1 MLKISGSSAL
11 SDFRINKLLAELQLI
26 EPAIKA
32 VSARFIHFAD
42 VENDF
47 DSSQAEI
54 LKQLLAYGSR
64 QTDAGILGTRLLV
77 VPRSGTIS
85 PWSSK
90 ATEIAQR
97 CGLSG
102 LKRIERGIEYTLDV
116 DRPLPAA
123 VETLLHDRMTQT
135 VLDGATDPDLFVQ
148 HQPKPLQSVSII
160 EQGREALVS
169 ANTELGLALS
179 DDEIDYLTD
188 SFQKLGRNPSDVE
201 LMMFAQAN
209 SEHCRHKIFNAD
221 WTIDGVAQ
229 AISLFKMI
237 RNTAEKSPADILSA
251 YSDNASVMTGST
263 ERVFIRNAKTG
274 EYAYVEEDAHLLMKV
289 ETHNHPTAIS
299 PYPGAATGSGGEIRD
314 EGATGRG
321 SSPKAGLTG
330 FSVSHLK
337 IPGFPQPWE
346 ADNGK
351 PERIAS
357 ALTIMLEGPLGGAA
371 FNNEFGRPNLAG
383 YFRSFEQSVPGKA
396 NEFRGYHKPIMIAG
410 GLGNIRPMLVKKQP
424 IPAGS
429 LIIILGGPAM
439 LIGLGGGA
447 ASSQASGA
455 GSEALDF
462 ASVQR
467 ENPEMERRC
476 QEVIN
481 HCNSMGSDTPIV
493 SIHDIGAGGLS
504 NAVPEIIHDCERGG
518 RFELRKVHNADIG
531 MSPMQIWCNE
541 AQERYVVAI
550 KPEALE
556 LFTAFCEREHCLFAV
571 IGEATEEEHLVLN
584 DELLND
590 KPVDIPMSVLFGKP
604 PKMHRNVKHVKANTK
619 ALDLSGVTLS
629 EAVKRVLSFPA
640 VADKSF
646 LIHIGDRS
654 VTGLVA
660 RDQMVGPW
668 QVPVADVAVTAVGFH
683 AMTGE
688 AMAMGERSPIAVIN
702 APASGRMAIGEAIT
716 NIAAANID
724 SLKKIKLSAN
734 WMAAAGYPGED
745 AALFDT
751 VKAVGMELCP
761 ALGIAIPVGKDSL
774 SMKTVWQDDKGIATA
789 AVSENFTPE
798 ETVARAEDE
807 VMAATVSDSFSAMEA
822 ESAEQLGDTTEG
834 LRVDDTKEQADESM
848 TAIAAFSAAVE
859 TDSTDTASRTE
870 AFEHSSDAAE
880 ALNPDNTLEQVGND
894 TITATLPDDLALCSV
909 AVAVEFTDTLP
920 PTEAVEPSGD
930 APDALKVDDAPER
943 IYNAIAAAAVF
954 PLSREIRSADTELA
968 METAEHDADQS
979 SDAPEVS
986 AVTDD
991 TTEQSHNGMV
1001 ADTLATLAPAQE
1013 DEAEEASLSA
1023 EHDADQSSD
1032 AQEVS
1037 AVTDDAAEQSHNG
1050 MVADTLAALAPAQ
1063 EDEAEDTALPAEHD
1077 ADQSSDA
1084 QEVSAVTDDVAEQSH
1099 NGMAAMVADTLAA
1112 CAPALETEAEDTALP
1127 AERDVDQSGDA
1138 PEAPDDVAEL
1148 NHNGTT
1154 ALVADTIAACAP
1166 ALEDET
1172 EDTALPVEREV
1183 DQSVDA
1189 PEVLDAP
1196 DDTAEPTS
1204 ESMTALVA
1212 DTLAAFTPVL
1222 ETESP
1227 DTALRSEAMAQD
1239 TASEAPKIDTL
1250 SAATPSEKTMTAP
1263 LSLVITAFAPVA
1275 DISLTLTPQLRR
1287 VPDEDSALILIDL
1300 GAGKNRLGGSVLAQV
1315 YNQLG
1320 DDCPDLDQ
1328 AELLKAFF
1336 DAIQTLNGLGKLLS
1350 YHDRSDGGL
1359 LATVAEMMFAS
1370 RLGVALTIDSLGDDV
1385 LAALFNEELGAVLQ
1399 VRQSDCKEVVA
1410 LLRQSGLID
1419 CTYIIGKVID
1429 DCSDEAA
1436 ADAKQLSIRHSGEL
1450 VYSATRSELQSIW
1463 SELSYKMQALRDNPD
1478 CALQQ
1483 FERIADDK
1491 DPGLNVELTFDL
1503 NDDVTAPFKAAPKP
1517 KVAILREQGVNG
1529 HVEMAAA
1536 FDRAGF
1542 TSIDVHM
1549 SDIIHGRVSLADFT
1563 GLVACGG
1570 FSYGDV
1576 LGAGGGWA
1584 KSILFN
1590 PRCRDEFAAFFQRP
1604 DTFGLGVCNGCQMMS
1619 GLKDIIPGAEHWPR
1633 FMRNTSEQFEARVAL
1648 VEVQKSPSIL
1658 FAGMEGSRMP
1668 VAIAH
1673 GEGRAEFAVDP
1684 ALALEAGAVA
1694 LCYVDNYGELTTEF
1708 PANPN
1713 GSPFGI
1719 TGLTTTD
1726 GRFTIMMPHPER
1738 CFRTLQNSWYPDE
1751 WEEYGAWM
1759 RLFRNARVWVG

>member
-1 MLKISGSSAL
+1 MLKISGTSAL
-11 SDFRINKLLAELQLI
+11 SVFRINKLLAELQAI

-32 VSARFIHFAD
+32 VSARFMHFVD
-42 VENDF
+42 IENDL
-47 DSSQAEI
+47 DDRQAGI
-54 LKQLLAYGSR
+54 LKQLLAYGST
-64 QTDAGILGTRLLV
+64 QAAVDVPGARLLV
-77 VPRSGTIS
+77 VPRPGTIS

-97 CGLSG
+97 CGLSEV
-102 LKRIERGIEYTLDV
+102 KRIERGIEYALDV
-116 DRPLPAA
+116 DGPLSAS
-123 VETLLHDRMTQT
+123 VKGLLHDRMTQT
-135 VLDGATDPDLFVQ
+135 VLDGSTDPELFVP
-148 HQPKPLQSVSII
+148 HEPKPLQRVAIT
-160 EQGREALVS
+160 EQGRDALVS

-188 SFQKLGRNPSDVE
+188 SFQTLGRNPTDVE

-221 WTIDGVAQ
+221 WTIDGVEQAQ
-229 AISLFKMI
+229 SLFKMI
-237 RNTAEKSPADILSA
+237 RNTAEKSPEGILSA
-251 YSDNASVMTGST
+251 YSDNASVALGST
-263 ERVFIRNAKTG
+263 TQVFLRNPQTG
-274 EYAYVEEDAHLLMKV
+274 EYSYVEEDAHLLMKV

-383 YFRSFEQSVPGKA
+383 YFRSFEQSVPGKD

-410 GLGNIRPMLVKKQP
+410 GMGNIRPMLVDKHP

-439 LIGLGGGA
+439 LIGLGGSA
-447 ASSQASGA
+447 ASSQASGE
-455 GSEALDF
+455 GSEDLDF

-481 HCNSMGSDTPIV
+481 HCNAMGHDTPIV

-504 NAVPEIIHDCERGG
+504 NAVPEIIHDCDRGG
-518 RFELRKVHNADIG
+518 RFELRNVQCADKG

-550 KPEALE
+550 KPESLE

-571 IGEATEEEHLVLN
+571 IGEATEEEHLTLG
-584 DELLND
+584 DELLGD
-590 KPVDIPMSVLFGKP
+590 KPVDIPMSVLFGKS
-604 PKMHRNVKHVKANTK
+604 PKLHRNVRHVKPNTK
-619 ALDLSGVTLS
+619 ALDFSGITLD

-668 QVPVADVAVTAVGFH
+668 QVPVADVAVTATGFY
-683 AMTGE
+683 AVTGE
-688 AMAMGERSPIAVIN
+688 AMAMGERSPIAVID

-716 NIAAANID
+716 NIAAASID

-734 WMAAAGYPGED
+734 WMAAAGYQGED

-774 SMKTVWQDDKGIATA
+774 SMKTVWKDG
-789 AVSENFTPE
+789 
-798 ETVARAEDE
+798 
-807 VMAATVSDSFSAMEA
+807 
-822 ESAEQLGDTTEG
+822 SAE
-834 LRVDDTKEQADESM
+834 KIM
-848 TAIAAFSAAVE
+848 TS
-859 TDSTDTASRTE
+859 
-870 AFEHSSDAAE
+870 
-880 ALNPDNTLEQVGND
+880 
-894 TITATLPDDLALCSV
+894 
-909 AVAVEFTDTLP
+909 
-920 PTEAVEPSGD
+920 
-930 APDALKVDDAPER
+930 
-943 IYNAIAAAAVF
+943 
-954 PLSREIRSADTELA
+954 
-968 METAEHDADQS
+968 
-979 SDAPEVS
+979 
-986 AVTDD
+986 
-991 TTEQSHNGMV
+991 
-1001 ADTLATLAPAQE
+1001 
-1013 DEAEEASLSA
+1013 
-1023 EHDADQSSD
+1023 
-1032 AQEVS
+1032 
-1037 AVTDDAAEQSHNG
+1037 
-1050 MVADTLAALAPAQ
+1050 
-1063 EDEAEDTALPAEHD
+1063 
-1077 ADQSSDA
+1077 
-1084 QEVSAVTDDVAEQSH
+1084 
-1099 NGMAAMVADTLAA
+1099 
-1112 CAPALETEAEDTALP
+1112 
-1127 AERDVDQSGDA
+1127 
-1138 PEAPDDVAEL
+1138 
-1148 NHNGTT
+1148 
-1154 ALVADTIAACAP
+1154 
-1166 ALEDET
+1166 
-1172 EDTALPVEREV
+1172 
-1183 DQSVDA
+1183 
-1189 PEVLDAP
+1189 
-1196 DDTAEPTS
+1196 
-1204 ESMTALVA
+1204 
-1212 DTLAAFTPVL
+1212 
-1222 ETESP
+1222 
-1227 DTALRSEAMAQD
+1227 
-1239 TASEAPKIDTL
+1239 
-1250 SAATPSEKTMTAP
+1250 P

-1287 VPDEDSALILIDL
+1287 VADEDSALILIDL

-1320 DDCPDLDQ
+1320 DDCPDLDE
-1328 AELLKAFF
+1328 AGLLKAFF
-1336 DAIQTLNGLGKLLS
+1336 DAIQTLNSQDKLLS

-1370 RLGVALTIDSLGDDV
+1370 RLGVTLTLDSLGDDV

-1399 VRQSDCKEVVA
+1399 VRQSDCKDVVE
-1410 LLRQSGLID
+1410 LLKQSGLID
-1419 CTYIIGKVID
+1419 CIYVIGKVM
-1429 DCSDEAA
+1429 EEQ
-1436 ADAKQLSIRHSGEL
+1436 QLTVRHSGEV
-1450 VYSATRSELQSIW
+1450 VYSAGRAELQGSW
-1463 SELSYKMQALRDNPD
+1463 SELSYQMQALRDNPE
-1478 CALQQ
+1478 CAQQQ
-1483 FERIADDK
+1483 FERIADDQ
-1491 DPGLNVELTFDL
+1491 DPGLNVALTFDV
-1503 NDDVTAPFKAAPKP
+1503 NDDVTALFKNAIRP
-1517 KVAILREQGVNG
+1517 KVAILREQGING

-1549 SDIIHGRVSLADFT
+1549 SDIVHGRVSLADFT

-1590 PRCRDEFAAFFQRP
+1590 SRCRDEFAAFFQRP

-1668 VAIAH
+1668 AAIAH

-1684 ALALEAGAVA
+1684 AVALEAGAVA

-1738 CFRTLQNSWYPDE
+1738 CFRTVQNSWHPDD
-1751 WEEYGAWM
+1751 WNEYGAWM
-1759 RLFRNARVWVG
+1759 RLFKNARVWVG

>member
-11 SDFRINKLLAELQLI
+11 SDFRINKLLVELQSI

-32 VSARFIHFAD
+32 VSARFIHFVD
-42 VENDF
+42 VENDLN
-47 DSSQAEI
+47 DSQADI
-54 LKQLLAYGSR
+54 LKQLLAYGSA
-64 QTDAGILGTRLLV
+64 QAGADIFGTRLLV

-97 CGLSG
+97 CGLSE

-116 DRPLPAA
+116 NQPLPASVKA
-123 VETLLHDRMTQT
+123 LLHDRMTQT
-135 VLDGATDPDLFVQ
+135 VLDGDIEPDDCMDAGGTTPRMGEVEQRRERLPRATQGAVAELFVQ
-148 HQPKPLQSVSII
+148 HQPKPLLTVAII
-160 EQGREALVS
+160 EQGRDSLVK

-188 SFQKLGRNPSDVE
+188 SFQALGRNPSDVE

-221 WTIDGVAQ
+221 WTIDGVQQ
-229 AISLFKMI
+229 ARSLFKMI
-237 RNTAEKSPADILSA
+237 RNTAEKSPEGILSA
-251 YSDNASVMTGST
+251 YNDNASVMAGST
-263 ERVFIRNAKTG
+263 ERVFIRNAQTG
-274 EYAYVEEDAHLLMKV
+274 EYGYVEEDAHLLMKV

-321 SSPKAGLTG
+321 SAPKAGLTG

-337 IPGFPQPWE
+337 VPGFLQPWE

-383 YFRSFEQSVPGKA
+383 YFRSFEQAVPGRD

-455 GSEALDF
+455 GSEDLDF

-504 NAVPEIIHDCERGG
+504 NAVPEIIHDCGRGG
-518 RFELRKVHNADIG
+518 RFELRKVHNADKG

-571 IGEATEEEHLVLN
+571 IGEATEAEHLLLN
-584 DELLND
+584 DEWLDD
-590 KPVDIPMSVLFGKP
+590 KPVDIPMSVLFGKS

-619 ALDLSGVTLS
+619 ALDLSGIMLD

-683 AMTGE
+683 AVTGE
-688 AMAMGERSPIAVIN
+688 AMAMGERSPIAVID

-716 NIAAANID
+716 NIAAASID

-734 WMAAAGYPGED
+734 WMAAAGYQGED

-774 SMKTVWQDDKGIATA
+774 SMLTVWRDDKG
-789 AVSENFTPE
+789 TP
-798 ETVARAEDE
+798 TGNCMADSDCVA
-807 VMAATVSDSFSAMEA
+807 
-822 ESAEQLGDTTEG
+822 
-834 LRVDDTKEQADESM
+834 
-848 TAIAAFSAAVE
+848 
-859 TDSTDTASRTE
+859 
-870 AFEHSSDAAE
+870 
-880 ALNPDNTLEQVGND
+880 PD
-894 TITATLPDDLALCSV
+894 TI
-909 AVAVEFTDTLP
+909 P
-920 PTEAVEPSGD
+920 PTEAVESEALKIDD
-930 APDALKVDDAPER
+930 AEKQADGYTAATASPDSLAAMMAGSEDTVPRTEDDCMIATRGAVAEAAPQCIEERIGVAATARTQEIEQCMEQLPIADKVDALD
-943 IYNAIAAAAVF
+943 
-954 PLSREIRSADTELA
+954 
-968 METAEHDADQS
+968 
-979 SDAPEVS
+979 
-986 AVTDD
+986 
-991 TTEQSHNGMV
+991 NG
-1001 ADTLATLAPAQE
+1001 AQ
-1013 DEAEEASLSA
+1013 
-1023 EHDADQSSD
+1023 
-1032 AQEVS
+1032 
-1037 AVTDDAAEQSHNG
+1037 
-1050 MVADTLAALAPAQ
+1050 
-1063 EDEAEDTALPAEHD
+1063 
-1077 ADQSSDA
+1077 
-1084 QEVSAVTDDVAEQSH
+1084 
-1099 NGMAAMVADTLAA
+1099 
-1112 CAPALETEAEDTALP
+1112 
-1127 AERDVDQSGDA
+1127 
-1138 PEAPDDVAEL
+1138 
-1148 NHNGTT
+1148 
-1154 ALVADTIAACAP
+1154 
-1166 ALEDET
+1166 
-1172 EDTALPVEREV
+1172 
-1183 DQSVDA
+1183 
-1189 PEVLDAP
+1189 
-1196 DDTAEPTS
+1196 
-1204 ESMTALVA
+1204 
-1212 DTLAAFTPVL
+1212 
-1222 ETESP
+1222 
-1227 DTALRSEAMAQD
+1227 
-1239 TASEAPKIDTL
+1239 
-1250 SAATPSEKTMTAP
+1250 SEKTMTAP

-1275 DISLTLTPQLRR
+1275 DISKTLTPQLRC

-1320 DDCPDLDQ
+1320 DDCPDLDE
-1328 AELLKAFF
+1328 ANLLKAFF
-1336 DAIQTLNGLGKLLS
+1336 DAVQTLNGQDKLLS

-1359 LATVAEMMFAS
+1359 LATVAEMMFAG
-1370 RLGVALTIDSLGDDV
+1370 RLGVTLTLDSLGDDV

-1399 VRQSDCKEVVA
+1399 VRQSDCKEVVE
-1410 LLRQSGLID
+1410 LLKQSGLID

-1429 DCSDEAA
+1429 DCMDETA
-1436 ADAKQLSIRHSGEL
+1436 ADVQQLSIRYSGE
-1450 VYSATRSELQSIW
+1450 VIYSATRSKMQSIW
-1463 SELSYKMQALRDNPD
+1463 SELSYKMQALRDNPE
-1478 CALQQ
+1478 CAQQQ

-1491 DPGLNVELTFDL
+1491 DPGLNVALTFDVS
-1503 NDDVTAPFKAAPKP
+1503 DDVTAPFKGAVRP

-1549 SDIIHGRVSLADFT
+1549 SDIIHGRVSLAEFT

-1590 PRCRDEFAAFFQRP
+1590 PRCRDEFAAFFRRP

-1673 GEGRAEFAVDP
+1673 GEGRAEFGADP
-1684 ALALEAGAVA
+1684 AVALEAGAVA

-1719 TGLTTTD
+1719 TGLTTKD

-1738 CFRTLQNSWYPDE
+1738 CFRTLQNSWHPDD
-1751 WEEYGAWM
+1751 WDEYGAWM

>member
-1 MLKISGSSAL
+1 MLKISGTSAL
-11 SDFRINKLLAELQLI
+11 SVFRINKLLAELQAI

-32 VSARFIHFAD
+32 VSARFMHFVD
-42 VENDF
+42 IENDL
-47 DSSQAEI
+47 DDRQAGI
-54 LKQLLAYGSR
+54 LKQLLAYGST
-64 QTDAGILGTRLLV
+64 QAGVDVPGARLLV
-77 VPRSGTIS
+77 VPRPGTIS

-97 CGLSG
+97 CGLSEV
-102 LKRIERGIEYTLDV
+102 KRIERGIEYALDV
-116 DRPLPAA
+116 DGPLAA
-123 VETLLHDRMTQT
+123 SVKGLLHDRMTQT
-135 VLDGATDPDLFVQ
+135 VLDGSTDPELFVP
-148 HQPKPLQSVSII
+148 HEPKPLQRVAIT
-160 EQGREALVS
+160 EQGRDALVS

-188 SFQKLGRNPSDVE
+188 SFQTLGRNPTDVE

-221 WTIDGVAQ
+221 WTIDGVEQAQ
-229 AISLFKMI
+229 SLFKMI
-237 RNTAEKSPADILSA
+237 RNTAEKSPEGILSA
-251 YSDNASVMTGST
+251 YSDNASVALGST
-263 ERVFIRNAKTG
+263 TQVFLRNPQSG
-274 EYAYVEEDAHLLMKV
+274 EYSYVEEDAHLLMKV

-383 YFRSFEQSVPGKA
+383 YFRSFEQSVPGKD

-410 GLGNIRPMLVKKQP
+410 GMGNIRPMLVDKHP

-439 LIGLGGGA
+439 LIGLGGSA
-447 ASSQASGA
+447 ASSQASGE
-455 GSEALDF
+455 GSEDLDF

-481 HCNSMGSDTPIV
+481 HCNAMGNDTPIV

-504 NAVPEIIHDCERGG
+504 NAVPEIIHDCDRGG
-518 RFELRKVHNADIG
+518 RFELRNVQCADKG

-550 KPEALE
+550 KPESLE

-571 IGEATEEEHLVLN
+571 IGEATEEEHLTLG
-584 DELLND
+584 DELLGD
-590 KPVDIPMSVLFGKP
+590 KPVDIPMSVLFGKS
-604 PKMHRNVKHVKANTK
+604 PKLHRNVEHVKPNTK
-619 ALDLSGVTLS
+619 ALDFTGITLD

-668 QVPVADVAVTAVGFH
+668 QVPVADVAVTATGFY
-683 AMTGE
+683 AVTGE
-688 AMAMGERSPIAVIN
+688 AMAMGERSPIAVID

-716 NIAAANID
+716 NIAAASID

-734 WMAAAGYPGED
+734 WMAAAGYQGED

-774 SMKTVWQDDKGIATA
+774 SMKTVWKDD
-789 AVSENFTPE
+789 
-798 ETVARAEDE
+798 
-807 VMAATVSDSFSAMEA
+807 
-822 ESAEQLGDTTEG
+822 SAE
-834 LRVDDTKEQADESM
+834 KIM
-848 TAIAAFSAAVE
+848 TS
-859 TDSTDTASRTE
+859 
-870 AFEHSSDAAE
+870 
-880 ALNPDNTLEQVGND
+880 
-894 TITATLPDDLALCSV
+894 
-909 AVAVEFTDTLP
+909 
-920 PTEAVEPSGD
+920 
-930 APDALKVDDAPER
+930 
-943 IYNAIAAAAVF
+943 
-954 PLSREIRSADTELA
+954 
-968 METAEHDADQS
+968 
-979 SDAPEVS
+979 
-986 AVTDD
+986 
-991 TTEQSHNGMV
+991 
-1001 ADTLATLAPAQE
+1001 
-1013 DEAEEASLSA
+1013 
-1023 EHDADQSSD
+1023 
-1032 AQEVS
+1032 
-1037 AVTDDAAEQSHNG
+1037 
-1050 MVADTLAALAPAQ
+1050 
-1063 EDEAEDTALPAEHD
+1063 
-1077 ADQSSDA
+1077 
-1084 QEVSAVTDDVAEQSH
+1084 
-1099 NGMAAMVADTLAA
+1099 
-1112 CAPALETEAEDTALP
+1112 
-1127 AERDVDQSGDA
+1127 
-1138 PEAPDDVAEL
+1138 
-1148 NHNGTT
+1148 
-1154 ALVADTIAACAP
+1154 
-1166 ALEDET
+1166 
-1172 EDTALPVEREV
+1172 
-1183 DQSVDA
+1183 
-1189 PEVLDAP
+1189 
-1196 DDTAEPTS
+1196 
-1204 ESMTALVA
+1204 
-1212 DTLAAFTPVL
+1212 
-1222 ETESP
+1222 
-1227 DTALRSEAMAQD
+1227 
-1239 TASEAPKIDTL
+1239 
-1250 SAATPSEKTMTAP
+1250 P

-1287 VPDEDSALILIDL
+1287 VADEDSALILIDL

-1320 DDCPDLDQ
+1320 DDCPDLDE
-1328 AELLKAFF
+1328 AGLLKAFF
-1336 DAIQTLNGLGKLLS
+1336 DAIQTLNSQDKLLS

-1370 RLGVALTIDSLGDDV
+1370 RLGVTLTLDSLGDDV

-1399 VRQSDCKEVVA
+1399 VRQSDCKDVVE
-1410 LLRQSGLID
+1410 LLKQSGLID
-1419 CTYIIGKVID
+1419 CIYVIGKVM
-1429 DCSDEAA
+1429 EEQ
-1436 ADAKQLSIRHSGEL
+1436 QLTVRHSGEV
-1450 VYSATRSELQSIW
+1450 VYSAGRAELQGSW
-1463 SELSYKMQALRDNPD
+1463 SELSYQMQALRDNPE
-1478 CALQQ
+1478 CAQQQ
-1483 FERIADDK
+1483 FERIADDQ
-1491 DPGLNVELTFDL
+1491 DPGLNVALTFDV
-1503 NDDVTAPFKAAPKP
+1503 NDDVTALFKNAIRP

-1549 SDIIHGRVSLADFT
+1549 SDIVHGRVSLADFT

-1590 PRCRDEFAAFFQRP
+1590 SRCRDEFAAFFQRP

-1684 ALALEAGAVA
+1684 AVALEAGAVA

-1738 CFRTLQNSWYPDE
+1738 CFRTVQNSWHPDD
-1751 WEEYGAWM
+1751 WNEYGAWM
-1759 RLFRNARVWVG
+1759 RLFKNARVWVG